1 MKLIVSTLSLTLA
14 LSTLTLAA
22 DETDSAASVASGAQ
36 ASNAPVERTEPNPE
50 RNRLSNLALT
60 SDPLTEVLQLDTGK
74 DGEQLLAF
82 YRTEGTG
89 ITQGG
94 VILFPDEQTHM
105 DWPDDLSHLRQGL
118 SDHGWYTL
126 ALYLPDSGINP
137 LPERTLPVLSA
148 IKVASSQAQPS
159 APLSDAEEG
168 GTPDTAENASAPAE
182 NTPDSAAE
190 ETKEPEEAYQEK
202 VYRLGSTAI
211 THLKQQGPE
220 LDRFIVLGVG
230 SGAVWA
236 ADFVRKYQEQEEL
249 RLVMIDAR
257 QPRINAAPDLLTVLP
272 EINSTMIDL
281 YHGQPV
287 SLQQDTN
294 NSAEQ
299 RLRLARHKRLNNFHQ
314 SRLPVATEN
323 WKKDSRWL
331 VKQVRGLIRTYIV
344 TAEKEARERKLNAGS
359 ETMEK
364 GPG

>member
-1 MKLIVSTLSLTLA
+1 M
-14 LSTLTLAA
+14 
-22 DETDSAASVASGAQ
+22 
-36 ASNAPVERTEPNPE
+36 
-50 RNRLSNLALT
+50 
-60 SDPLTEVLQLDTGK
+60 
-74 DGEQLLAF
+74 
-82 YRTEGTG
+82 
-89 ITQGG
+89 
-94 VILFPDEQTHM
+94 
-105 DWPDDLSHLRQGL
+105 
-118 SDHGWYTL
+118 
-126 ALYLPDSGINP
+126 
-137 LPERTLPVLSA
+137 
-148 IKVASSQAQPS
+148 
-159 APLSDAEEG
+159 
-168 GTPDTAENASAPAE
+168 
-182 NTPDSAAE
+182 
-190 ETKEPEEAYQEK
+190 
-202 VYRLGSTAI
+202 GSTAI

-323 WKKDSRWL
+323 WKK
-331 VKQVRGLIRTYIV
+331 
-344 TAEKEARERKLNAGS
+344 TAAGW
-359 ETMEK
+359 
-364 GPG
+364 